1 MEVGCWLLA
10 CSPLPFL
17 LHSMGLLRP
26 LRSTPDSEIWDPQQ
40 MAPASGAVLLR
51 MRVICVHTQC
61 TQAKLQPPL
70 HSPNKLSEL
79 FQSCDIVPLCG
90 RGREGEDACIPIPS

>member
-1 MEVGCWLLA
+1 MEVGCWLLD

-26 LRSTPDSEIWDPQQ
+26 LRSTPDSEIWGPQQ

-51 MRVICVHTQC
+51 TRVSVYTHSVH
-61 TQAKLQPPL
+61 KR
-70 HSPNKLSEL
+70 N
-79 FQSCDIVPLCG
+79 FGPLCTPQ
-90 RGREGEDACIPIPS
+90 INSVSSSNPVT